1 MDQTHPDYGMHN
13 LCNLYYNPEKGYL
26 RGSFM
31 FWTFWCFPIP
41 EEQRTEENPAS
52 WRLSVTMRLPKNQQ
66 QQQQSAPKPAA
77 AGPQF

>member
-1 MDQTHPDYGMHN
+1 
-13 LCNLYYNPEKGYL
+13 
-26 RGSFM
+26 M